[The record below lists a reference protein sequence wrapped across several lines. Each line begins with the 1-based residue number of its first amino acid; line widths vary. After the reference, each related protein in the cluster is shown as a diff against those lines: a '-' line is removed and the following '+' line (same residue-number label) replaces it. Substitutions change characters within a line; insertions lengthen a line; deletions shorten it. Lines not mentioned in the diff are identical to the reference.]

1 MPQIQVGLLG
11 FGLAGSV
18 FHAPLIQACEG
29 LRLAAV
35 GSRRF
40 EGKQVPAGVWCAG
53 IDEVLHDP
61 RIELIVV
68 ATPNDSHASLA
79 RQALAAG
86 KHVVVD
92 KPFVLRAADAEG
104 LIALARENGRCLSV
118 FHNRRW
124 DADFLT
130 AQQVIKDGCL
140 GKISYAEFHFDRYR
154 PQLKPRWREQPGAGA
169 GVLYDLGPHL
179 IDQACC
185 LFGLP
190 RAVTAD
196 VLAQRP
202 GAEVDDYFHLLLD
215 YGAARVVLHAS
226 SLMHSH
232 GPRIALYGETAGF
245 RHFGLDSQEAD
256 LKAGLR
262 PCSEGWGRM
271 RHARAELLSHDGEV
285 TVIGTLRGRYQD
297 YYAGIVHAIRTGTAP
312 PVPAEDA
319 LSVSRVLEAAK
330 RSSAERRTVD
340 LSCSV

>member
-1 MPQIQVGLLG
+1 MSQIQVGLLG

-29 LRLAAV
+29 LELAAV
-35 GSRRF
+35 GSRSF
-40 EGKQVPAGVWCAG
+40 DGKQAPEGVRCAG
-53 IDEVLHDP
+53 IDEVLCDP
-61 RIELIVV
+61 GIELIVV
-68 ATPNDSHASLA
+68 ATPNDSHARLA

-92 KPFVLRAADAEG
+92 KPFVLRAVDAEG
-104 LIALARENGRCLSV
+104 LIALAHENDRCLSV

-130 AQQVIKDGCL
+130 ARQVMAEGRL
-140 GKISYAEFHFDRYR
+140 GPISYAEFHFDRHR
-154 PQLKPRWREQPGAGA
+154 PLLKPRWREQPGAGA

-196 VLAQRP
+196 MQAQRP
-202 GAEVDDYFHLLLD
+202 GAEVDDYFHLVLD

-226 SLMHSH
+226 SLMFAH
-232 GPRIALYGETAGF
+232 GPRIALFGENAGF

-256 LKAGLR
+256 LKAGR
-262 PCSEGWGRM
+262 QPGSEGWGRM
-271 RHARAELLSHDGEV
+271 RDARAELLAHDGQV
-285 TVIGTLRGRYQD
+285 TAIESACGRYQD
-297 YYAGIVHAIRTGTAP
+297 FYTGIVHAIRTGTAP
-312 PVPAEDA
+312 PVRAEEA
-319 LSVSRVLEAAK
+319 LSVSVILEAAM
-330 RSSAERRTVD
+330 RSSAERRTVE
-340 LSCSV
+340 LR

>member
-1 MPQIQVGLLG
+1 MLQIQVGLLG

-35 GSRRF
+35 GSRSF
-40 EGKQVPAGVWCAG
+40 EGKQVPAGVQCAG
-53 IDEVLHDP
+53 VDEVLRDP
-61 RIELIVV
+61 GIELIVV

-92 KPFVLRAADAEG
+92 KPFVLRAADAES
-104 LIALARENGRCLSV
+104 LIALARENDRCLSV

-130 AQQVIKDGCL
+130 AQQVIKDGRL
-140 GKISYAEFHFDRYR
+140 GPISYAEFHFDRYR
-154 PQLKPRWREQPGAGA
+154 PLLKPRWREQPGEGA
-169 GVLYDLGPHL
+169 GVLYDLGSHL

-202 GAEVDDYFHLLLD
+202 GAEVDDYFHLVLD
-215 YGAARVVLHAS
+215 YGTARVVLHAS
-226 SLMHSH
+226 SLMHAH
-232 GPRIALYGETAGF
+232 GPRIALYGETADF

-256 LKAGLR
+256 LKAGRR
-262 PCSEGWGRM
+262 PGSEDWGRM
-271 RHARAELLSHDGEV
+271 RDARAELLAHDGEA
-285 TVIGTLRGRYQD
+285 IAIESLCGRYQD
-297 YYAGIVHAIRTGTAP
+297 FYTGIVHAIRTGAAP

-319 LSVSRVLEAAK
+319 LGVSRVLEAAL

-340 LSCSV
+340 LNCSM

>member
-1 MPQIQVGLLG
+1 MSQIAVGLLG

-35 GSRRF
+35 GSRSF
-40 EGKQVPAGVWCAG
+40 EGKQLPEGVRCAS
-53 IDEVLHDP
+53 IDEVLADP
-61 RIELIVV
+61 GIELIVV

-79 RQALAAG
+79 RKALAAG

-92 KPFVLRAADAEG
+92 KPFALRVAEAED
-104 LIALARENGRCLSV
+104 LIALARDKHRCLSV

-130 AQQVIKDGCL
+130 AQQVIAEGRL
-140 GKISYAEFHFDRYR
+140 GAISYAEFHFDRYR
-154 PQLKPRWREQPGAGA
+154 PELKPRWREQPGEGA

-215 YGAARVVLHAS
+215 YGSTRVVLHAS
-226 SLMHSH
+226 SLMPAH
-232 GPRIALYGETAGF
+232 GPRIALYGDAACF

-256 LKAGLR
+256 LRAGLR
-262 PCSEGWGRM
+262 PGSETWGCM
-271 RHARAELLSHDGEV
+271 RDARGELLTHDGQV
-285 TVIGTLRGRYQD
+285 TAIATLRGRYQD
-297 YYAGIVHAIRTGTAP
+297 YYAGIVRALRTGAEP
-312 PVPAEDA
+312 PVTATQA
-319 LSVSRVLEAAK
+319 LDVMRVLEAAI
-330 RSSAERRTVD
+330 RSSVERRRVA
-340 LSCSV
+340 LES